1 MINLADKPDDAAR
14 GPWQDARMGTV
25 TDYLAAREGENQK
38 ALEHVIA
45 VAREV
50 APDVTE
56 GESYGMP
63 ALLYRGKGFAAAM
76 EAKQHLG
83 LYPFSG
89 SVLPSLADEL
99 GDFEL
104 VAWRVAVHRR
114 ASRSRRP
121 AASHPGR
128 SEVADRRPAR
138 QETSLIPGAD
148 LHSSTHTA
156 GERRWLVPST
166 RASGCRA

>member
-1 MINLADKPDDAAR
+1 
-14 GPWQDARMGTV
+14 MGTV
-25 TDYLAAREGENQK
+25 TDYLAARAGENQK

-63 ALLYRGKGFAAAM
+63 ALLYRGKGFIAAM

-89 SVLPSLADEL
+89 SVLPSLAAEL
-99 GDFEL
+99 GGFE
-104 VAWRVAVHRR
+104 W
-114 ASRSRRP
+114 S
-121 AASHPGR
+121 
-128 SEVADRRPAR
+128 
-138 QETSLIPGAD
+138 PGALQFTAEHPVPDD
-148 LHSSTHTA
+148 LLRRILA
-156 GERRWLVPST
+156 ERKSQIDAQLDTQR
-166 RASGCRA
+166 R

>member
-1 MINLADKPDDAAR
+1 
-14 GPWQDARMGTV
+14 MGTV

-45 VAREV
+45 VAREF
-50 APDVTE
+50 APDATE

-63 ALLYRGKGFAAAM
+63 ALLYRGKGLLAAM

-99 GDFEL
+99 DGYS
-104 VAWRVAVHRR
+104 W
-114 ASRSRRP
+114 S
-121 AASHPGR
+121 
-128 SEVADRRPAR
+128 
-138 QETSLIPGAD
+138 PGALQFTPEHPVPDD
-148 LHSSTHTA
+148 LL
-156 GERRWLVPST
+156 RRILTVRKSQIDAQLDAK
-166 RASGCRA
+166 RR

>member
-1 MINLADKPDDAAR
+1 MPGDAV
-14 GPWQDARMGTV
+14 GVPWLYARMGTV
-25 TDYLAAREGENQK
+25 TDYLAAREGEYQQ

-45 VAREV
+45 IAREV

-63 ALLYRGKGFAAAM
+63 ALLYRGKGFVAAM

-99 GDFEL
+99 GDL
-104 VAWRVAVHRR
+104 SW
-114 ASRSRRP
+114 S
-121 AASHPGR
+121 
-128 SEVADRRPAR
+128 
-138 QETSLIPGAD
+138 PGALQFTAEHPVPDD
-148 LHSSTHTA
+148 LL
-156 GERRWLVPST
+156 RRILTLRKSQIDAQLDT
-166 RASGCRA
+166 KRR

>member
-1 MINLADKPDDAAR
+1 
-14 GPWQDARMGTV
+14 MGTV
-25 TDYLAAREGENQK
+25 TDYLAAREGDTRR

-50 APDVTE
+50 APDATE

-89 SVLPSLADEL
+89 SVLPSLAAEL
-99 GDFEL
+99 GDFD
-104 VAWRVAVHRR
+104 W
-114 ASRSRRP
+114 S
-121 AASHPGR
+121 
-128 SEVADRRPAR
+128 
-138 QETSLIPGAD
+138 PGALQFSAEHPVPDD
-148 LHSSTHTA
+148 LLRRIFN
-156 GERRWLVPST
+156 ERMSQIDAQLDTKR
-166 RASGCRA
+166 R

>member
-1 MINLADKPDDAAR
+1 
-14 GPWQDARMGTV
+14 MGTV

-50 APDVTE
+50 APDATE

-63 ALLYRGKGFAAAM
+63 ALLYRGKGLVAAM

-89 SVLPSLADEL
+89 QCAARARRRARRLQ
-99 GDFEL
+99 L
-104 VAWRVAVHRR
+104 VARRAAVHPR
-114 ASRSRRP
+114 ASDSRRP
-121 AASHPGR
+121 AASYPHR
-128 SEVADRRPAR
+128 AEVADRRPAR
-138 QETSLIPGAD
+138 QE
-148 LHSSTHTA
+148 
-156 GERRWLVPST
+156 RRPST
-166 RASGCRA
+166 

>member
-1 MINLADKPDDAAR
+1 
-14 GPWQDARMGTV
+14 MGTV
-25 TDYLAAREGENQK
+25 TEYLAAREGENRK

-63 ALLYRGKGFAAAM
+63 ALLYRGKGFVAAM

-89 SVLPSLADEL
+89 QVLPGLAAEL
-99 GDFEL
+99 GDFS
-104 VAWRVAVHRR
+104 W
-114 ASRSRRP
+114 S
-121 AASHPGR
+121 
-128 SEVADRRPAR
+128 
-138 QETSLIPGAD
+138 PGALQFSSEHPVPDD
-148 LHSSTHTA
+148 LL
-156 GERRWLVPST
+156 RRILTVRKSQIDAQLDAK
-166 RASGCRA
+166 RR

>member
-1 MINLADKPDDAAR
+1 LADKPDDAAR
-14 GPWQDARMGTV
+14 GPCKDARMGTV

-99 GDFEL
+99 GDFEWSPGAL
-104 VAWRVAVHRR
+104 QFTAEHPVPDDLLRR
-114 ASRSRRP
+114 IL
-121 AASHPGR
+121 
-128 SEVADRRPAR
+128 ADRKSQIDAQLDRK
-138 QETSLIPGAD
+138 
-148 LHSSTHTA
+148 
-156 GERRWLVPST
+156 RR
-166 RASGCRA
+166 